1 MKEGLELK
9 ADNIVYLMEEITIKE
24 EAVWLKEEKCDD
36 DEASAVEDPLE
47 DIVIKTEPI
56 KVEAVEISQD
66 VGVDLNNRG
75 RNSDGTFVDLGDCHD
90 DSLSSLDVTGEGKS
104 TIGQPSSINS
114 NQREKGRGPKL

>member
-75 RNSDGTFVDLGDCHD
+75 RNSDGTFVDLGDCQKKYNW
-90 DSLSSLDVTGEGKS
+90 T
-104 TIGQPSSINS
+104 TILYQQQSERKRKRP
-114 NQREKGRGPKL
+114 

>member
-75 RNSDGTFVDLGDCHD
+75 RNSDGTFVDLGDCQSVLD
-90 DSLSSLDVTGEGKS
+90 RDISRISSPLNVMFQESPVHQATIMKS
-104 TIGQPSSINS
+104 ICN
-114 NQREKGRGPKL
+114 